1 MYIKMKPR
9 LCFITNIGPHYRLP
23 IFQKISETFSCDFY
37 LGDRINTKIKTFD
50 YNILKG
56 YKETLY
62 NRFFHNFYWQSGSI
76 QLVNKDYTHYILD
89 GEPYCLSS
97 WIILLWALI
106 KHKETI
112 AWTHGFYGNESF
124 AKNIIKKAYYK
135 LFTKLMVYSEYSISV
150 MKSKG
155 FNPEKMYCIANSL
168 DSAHLLDI
176 RKGLCKS
183 DVYSKHFNNNY
194 PVVIYCGRIQKRKQL
209 NQIID
214 SAKMLY
220 EENCP
225 INVIFVG
232 KDIDRVDIPCYA
244 KAKGIEQNVWMYG
257 PCYKDSTL
265 AELFYNA
272 SVCVSPG
279 NIGLTAIHAL
289 SFGCPI
295 ITHNNFAEQM
305 PEFEAIK
312 PSKTGYFYKQGD
324 VADLKDKIRK
334 VISADEKT
342 RKEVREEAFKE
353 IDKKWNIDYQI
364 NVLKKVLENE

>member
-1 MYIKMKPR
+1 MKQK

-37 LGDRINTKIKTFD
+37 LGDHINTKIKAFD
-50 YNILKG
+50 YNKLKG
-56 YKETLY
+56 YKETLH

-76 QLVNKDYTHYILD
+76 QLVNRDYTHYILD

-106 KHKETI
+106 RHKETI

-124 AKNIIKKAYYK
+124 VKNIIKKTYYK
-135 LFTKLMVYSEYSISV
+135 LFTKLMVYSEYSINV

-155 FNPEKMYCIANSL
+155 FNPENMYCIANSL

-176 RKGLCKS
+176 RKRLCKS
-183 DVYSKHFNNNY
+183 NVYSKHFHNNY

-225 INVIFVG
+225 INIIFVG
-232 KDIDRVDIPCYA
+232 KDVDGVDIPSYA
-244 KAKGIEQNVWMYG
+244 KEKGIEQSVWMYG
-257 PCYKDSTL
+257 SCYEDSTL

-295 ITHNNFAEQM
+295 ITHDNFAEQM

-312 PSKTGYFYKQGD
+312 PSKTGYFYLQGD

-342 RKEVREEAFKE
+342 WEETRKEAFKE
-353 IDKKWNIDYQI
+353 IDRKWNVDYQI